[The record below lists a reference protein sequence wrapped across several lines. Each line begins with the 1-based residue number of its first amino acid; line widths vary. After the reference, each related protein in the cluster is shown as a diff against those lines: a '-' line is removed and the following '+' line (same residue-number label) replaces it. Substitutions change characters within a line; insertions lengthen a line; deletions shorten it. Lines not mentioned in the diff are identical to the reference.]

1 LVRQARLVRLARL
14 VLPDLPAPRARL
26 DPRGLTGLQGRL
38 ALLELA
44 LQGLR
49 DQLALQDPRGRL
61 ARGLGEHLGL
71 LARLDRPGL
80 QDPRAQASQG
90 QPDPQAQ
97 LGPLVLRDLPA
108 PE

>member
-1 LVRQARLVRLARL
+1 MRL

-71 LARLDRPGL
+71 LARLD
-80 QDPRAQASQG
+80 
-90 QPDPQAQ
+90 
-97 LGPLVLRDLPA
+97 PLVRQARSLARLDLQ
-108 PE
+108 ELLVQQVL